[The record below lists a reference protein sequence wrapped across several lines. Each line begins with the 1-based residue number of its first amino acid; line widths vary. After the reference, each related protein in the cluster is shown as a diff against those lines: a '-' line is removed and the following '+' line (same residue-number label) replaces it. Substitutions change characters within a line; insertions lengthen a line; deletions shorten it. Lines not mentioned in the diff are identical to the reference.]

1 MAIFKNTI
9 YKSTTS
15 LKKNP
20 KREILVKFSSE
31 FKNEVGSGY
40 VTDDV
45 MAIKVITTCT
55 PLFENC
61 T

>member
-9 YKSTTS
+9 
-15 LKKNP
+15 KKNCNFAKKGP

-31 FKNEVGSGY
+31 FKNVVRSGQ

-45 MAIKVITTCT
+45 ITM
-55 PLFENC
+55 N
-61 T
+61 